1 MKVLEIKENNNC
13 IKYLIIEFK
22 SLIIKD
28 NKPIEYNNF
37 GKKFD
42 LSNCLS
48 MKIKKMDIL
57 DKDNKKIIALIDNK
71 EYLLEE
77 IGLCEYML
85 KE

>member
-28 NKPIEYNNF
+28 NKPIEYNNL

-48 MKIKKMDIL
+48 MEIKEMDIL
-57 DKDNKKIIALIDNK
+57 DKDNKKIIALIDNE

-85 KE
+85 KG

>member
-48 MKIKKMDIL
+48 MEIREMDIL

-71 EYLLEE
+71 ESLLEE

-85 KE
+85 VD

>member
-1 MKVLEIKENNNC
+1 MKVLEIKENNDC

-48 MKIKKMDIL
+48 MKIKEMDIL

-77 IGLCEYML
+77 IGLCKYIL